1 VEQTRK
7 LIEQE
12 GVLLIFS
19 TFGTVTNVAGGIFN
33 RAMTEMS
40 RGGAEAIIQ
49 AYDFSAFQHVV
60 DVGGGQGLMLAAI
73 LAAHSKMRGTLF
85 DQPKVVA
92 GAKTVLQ
99 SFGVADRCDFIGGS
113 FFESVP
119 EGRDA
124 YIMRAVVHDW

>member
-60 DVGGGQGLMLAAI
+60 DVGGA
-73 LAAHSKMRGTLF
+73 RP
-85 DQPKVVA
+85 DA
-92 GAKTVLQ
+92 G
-99 SFGVADRCDFIGGS
+99 GYPR
-113 FFESVP
+113 
-119 EGRDA
+119 
-124 YIMRAVVHDW
+124 RAFQNARHAL